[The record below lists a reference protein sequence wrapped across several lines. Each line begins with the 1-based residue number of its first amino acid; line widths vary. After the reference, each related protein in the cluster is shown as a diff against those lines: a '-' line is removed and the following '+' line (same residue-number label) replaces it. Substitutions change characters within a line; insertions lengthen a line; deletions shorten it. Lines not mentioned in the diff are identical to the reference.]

1 MDKIKICIVED
12 ELEFQEWIVDEINE
26 VDDIESLGTYD
37 LAEDALIEIPRLKP
51 DIVIMDLGLNK
62 SNMDGIECM
71 LRLKLVSP
79 GIKFLVITSNTNESL
94 VFEALRVG
102 AGAYIQKGD
111 IPRDLIDL
119 IREFYQGGAPMSPG
133 IARRLIESFHKPPDD
148 LVMLN
153 NLSTRE
159 MEILD
164 KLSQGFLYKE
174 IADQLKI
181 AEGTVKQHAHNIYQK
196 LQVNNRTEAIRK
208 YLNK

>member
-1 MDKIKICIVED
+1 
-12 ELEFQEWIVDEINE
+12 
-26 VDDIESLGTYD
+26 
-37 LAEDALIEIPRLKP
+37 
-51 DIVIMDLGLNK
+51 
-62 SNMDGIECM
+62 
-71 LRLKLVSP
+71 
-79 GIKFLVITSNTNESL
+79 
-94 VFEALRVG
+94 
-102 AGAYIQKGD
+102 
-111 IPRDLIDL
+111 
-119 IREFYQGGAPMSPG
+119 
-133 IARRLIESFHKPPDD
+133 
-148 LVMLN
+148 MLN